1 MTVSSRDFVYESFA
15 DFYRSPST
23 VIPPPFSL
31 GQRELGFLLFRK
43 QIMLRHKFFAHITD
57 LKSFMSE
64 TVPSDVY
71 HSCAYYENPALDMD
85 KKGWLG
91 ADLVFDIDADHIPT
105 SCDKSHDK
113 WTCTNNK
120 CESKGKGAT
129 PETCPSC
136 GGRKFETKTW
146 PCVLCLESA
155 KDETA
160 KLIDILEKDFGFSTK
175 EMSVFFSGH
184 RGYHVYIENKTVEI
198 LDTVS
203 RKEIVDY
210 ILGLGLTIS
219 GAKAKGKSGW
229 KSASSEFRL
238 HDFGWNK
245 RLKLGLK
252 KFILNATK
260 EDLRKAGF
268 KGKTVVAI
276 LENRELIIKR
286 CVEEGLWKS
295 LKGVTAGTWKKIAE
309 YIKNLESSNID
320 TVVTTDTHRL
330 IRMNGTLH
338 GKTGLK
344 KMQFPI
350 EKLDDFDPFA
360 EAVAFKGGEVK
371 MSVSDVPKFRL
382 GENEFGPYKRTEVEL
397 PIAAAVLLI
406 CKGRGKLVN

>member
-15 DFYRSPST
+15 DFYRYPST
-23 VIPPPFSL
+23 VIPSPSSL

-43 QIMLRHKFFAHITD
+43 QIMLRHKVFAHISD
-57 LKSFMSE
+57 LKSFVSE

-219 GAKAKGKSGW
+219 GAKAKGKSGR

-252 KFILNATK
+252 KFILNATE

-276 LENRELIIKR
+276 LGNRELIIKR
-286 CVEEGLWKS
+286 CVEEGRWKS

-309 YIKNLESSNID
+309 YIKNLGSSNID
-320 TVVTTDTHRL
+320 TVVTTDKHRL

-344 KMQFPI
+344 KVQFPI
-350 EKLDDFDPFA
+350 ENLDDFDPFT

-397 PIAAAVLLI
+397 PTAAAVLLI